1 LEEDAASS
9 TGQSTVRLTALERLR
24 AFCIDQHHF
33 SFFRVGLRDK
43 TDHADAYRLLQSL
56 VDLRMIH
63 LVKSSL
69 SEAHAVG
76 ERSEV
81 YMVDLSEY
89 SGSRL
94 KKDLT
99 VIELKGDI
107 LVLRKTGSDAKR
119 IDADTARKVVQVF
132 RTGPELPLS
141 TFDGL
146 V

>member
-1 LEEDAASS
+1 
-9 TGQSTVRLTALERLR
+9 
-24 AFCIDQHHF
+24 
-33 SFFRVGLRDK
+33 
-43 TDHADAYRLLQSL
+43 
-56 VDLRMIH
+56 MIH

-107 LVLRKTGSDAKR
+107 LVLRKTGKQGKSV
-119 IDADTARKVVQVF
+119 DADTARKVVQIF
-132 RTGPELPLS
+132 RTGPELNLA
-141 TFDGL
+141 TFADL
-146 V
+146 VSQ

>member
-1 LEEDAASS
+1 
-9 TGQSTVRLTALERLR
+9 
-24 AFCIDQHHF
+24 
-33 SFFRVGLRDK
+33 
-43 TDHADAYRLLQSL
+43 
-56 VDLRMIH
+56 
-63 LVKSSL
+63 
-69 SEAHAVG
+69 
-76 ERSEV
+76 
-81 YMVDLSEY
+81 MVDLSEY

-107 LVLRKTGSDAKR
+107 LVLRKTGRDAKR